1 MPLLR
6 IIIIIIKIITIDY
19 FNIVFISIFE
29 AKVSL
34 ARVIIIIFLYQ
45 GCVEGLKDFVNNH
58 LLILGV
64 IAVSISAIQ
73 VRNECRGHAF
83 AIPIFY
89 RSQLTLDASQII
101 SIFCTQTSDNQH
113 GTKSISKNMEP

>member
-6 IIIIIIKIITIDY
+6 IIIIIKIVTTDY
-19 FNIVFISIFE
+19 FNIVVTSIFE

-34 ARVIIIIFLYQ
+34 THVIIFFNQ

-83 AIPIFY
+83 AIPVFY
-89 RSQLTLDASQII
+89 RSQLT
-101 SIFCTQTSDNQH
+101 
-113 GTKSISKNMEP
+113 

>member
-73 VRNECRGHAF
+73 VCPYILQVSANIRRFTNNLNF
-83 AIPIFY
+83 LY
-89 RSQLTLDASQII
+89 SNL
-101 SIFCTQTSDNQH
+101 
-113 GTKSISKNMEP
+113 